1 MRKTIR
7 GTSRELEEAARAMR
21 REPTEAEQVLWGALQ
36 KKQVA
41 GLKFRRQHPVGRFV
55 LDFYCPSI
63 KLVVEVDGGIH
74 DSQLE
79 RDAARTRALEA
90 YGHQVLRFTNDEVMR
105 NLPSVL
111 QRISAAAS
119 DRNARQEL

>member
-1 MRKTIR
+1 
-7 GTSRELEEAARAMR
+7 MR